1 MIKTTVQV
9 AGMACGMCESH
20 VNEAIRNAFSV
31 KKVTSSH
38 AKNLTEIVSE
48 EELDADTFPVKAQIE
63 DFLSE
68 SRQHIVGADVPVG
81 GKKTSYGKYG
91 TGEHGLRDK
100 DAAEEGHGQTDD
112 ICQHI

>member
-48 EELDADTFPVKAQIE
+48 EELDADKIRSVI
-63 DFLSE
+63 SE
-68 SRQHIVGADVPVG
+68 TGYEVGDITSQPYKKKG
-81 GKKTSYGKYG
+81 LFSFGK
-91 TGEHGLRDK
+91 
-100 DAAEEGHGQTDD
+100 
-112 ICQHI
+112 

>member
-48 EELDADTFPVKAQIE
+48 EELDADKIRAVI
-63 DFLSE
+63 SE
-68 SRQHIVGADVPVG
+68 TGYEVGDITSQPYKKKG
-81 GKKTSYGKYG
+81 IFSFGK
-91 TGEHGLRDK
+91 
-100 DAAEEGHGQTDD
+100 
-112 ICQHI
+112 

>member
-48 EELDADTFPVKAQIE
+48 EELDADKIRSVITETGYEVGDIT
-63 DFLSE
+63 SE
-68 SRQHIVGADVPVG
+68 PYKKKGLFSF
-81 GKKTSYGKYG
+81 GK
-91 TGEHGLRDK
+91 
-100 DAAEEGHGQTDD
+100 
-112 ICQHI
+112 

>member
-48 EELDADTFPVKAQIE
+48 EELDADKIRAVI
-63 DFLSE
+63 SE
-68 SRQHIVGADVPVG
+68 TGYEVGDITSQPYKKKG
-81 GKKTSYGKYG
+81 LFSFGK
-91 TGEHGLRDK
+91 
-100 DAAEEGHGQTDD
+100 
-112 ICQHI
+112 

>member
-1 MIKTTVQV
+1 MVKTTVQV

-48 EELDADTFPVKAQIE
+48 EELDADKIRSVI
-63 DFLSE
+63 SE
-68 SRQHIVGADVPVG
+68 TGYEVGDITSQPYKKKG
-81 GKKTSYGKYG
+81 LFSFGK
-91 TGEHGLRDK
+91 
-100 DAAEEGHGQTDD
+100 
-112 ICQHI
+112 

>member
-48 EELDADTFPVKAQIE
+48 EELDADKIRSVI
-63 DFLSE
+63 SE
-68 SRQHIVGADVPVG
+68 TGYEVGDITSQPYKKKG
-81 GKKTSYGKYG
+81 IFSFGK
-91 TGEHGLRDK
+91 
-100 DAAEEGHGQTDD
+100 
-112 ICQHI
+112 

>member
-20 VNEAIRNAFSV
+20 VNEAIRNAFNV

-48 EELDADTFPVKAQIE
+48 EELDADKIRSVI
-63 DFLSE
+63 SE
-68 SRQHIVGADVPVG
+68 TGYEVGDITSQPYKKKG
-81 GKKTSYGKYG
+81 IFSFGK
-91 TGEHGLRDK
+91 
-100 DAAEEGHGQTDD
+100 
-112 ICQHI
+112 

>member
-31 KKVTSSH
+31 KTVTSSH

-48 EELDADTFPVKAQIE
+48 EELDADKIRSII
-63 DFLSE
+63 SE
-68 SRQHIVGADVPVG
+68 TGYEVGDITSQPYKKKG
-81 GKKTSYGKYG
+81 IFSFGK
-91 TGEHGLRDK
+91 
-100 DAAEEGHGQTDD
+100 
-112 ICQHI
+112 